1 MPPKPGVYKTPMKL
15 LATHI
20 TRYWYSEPVSMC
32 HTLTHLMPRACP
44 NQTVLEYDFKVS
56 PPPDR

>member
-1 MPPKPGVYKTPMKL
+1 MPPKPGVYKIPMKF

-44 NQTVLEYDFKVS
+44 IKPCSN
-56 PPPDR
+56 